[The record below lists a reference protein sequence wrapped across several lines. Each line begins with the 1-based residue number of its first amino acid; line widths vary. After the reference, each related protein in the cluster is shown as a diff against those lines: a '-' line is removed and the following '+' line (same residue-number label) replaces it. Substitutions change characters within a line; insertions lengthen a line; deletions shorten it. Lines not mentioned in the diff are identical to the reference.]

1 MSELN
6 FELLQEN
13 IRALLKKH
21 DLTQSELAAIAEMS
35 QGNFS
40 KALNPEEKKQFTL
53 EQLYRISQH
62 FGVSID
68 ALVGNTAPS
77 EVTIGPRAVLSFFVR
92 LLCEGRVRV
101 ENISIEELIYDRFTN
116 EHGGFDCRRV
126 DKTIEY
132 PALYLPDYYRV
143 SDFAF
148 CEPEYE
154 ELDTEYCWCG
164 NESRFKQVNEIL
176 KNLIPMIKLYREKQ
190 IPEEAFQ
197 MILNGY
203 LEQLPEK

>member
-6 FELLQEN
+6 FDLLQEN
-13 IRALLKKH
+13 IRELLKKH
-21 DLTQSELAAIAEMS
+21 DLTQRELAEIAGMS
-35 QGNFS
+35 QGNLS
-40 KALNPEEKKQFTL
+40 KALNPDEKKQFTL
-53 EQLYRISQH
+53 EQLYRIAQY

-68 ALVGNTAPS
+68 ELVGNTVPA
-77 EVTIGPRAVLSFFVR
+77 EITTGPRSVLSFLAK
-92 LLCEGRVRV
+92 LLCEAKIRVT
-101 ENISIEELIYDRFTN
+101 NISEEELLYDRFTN
-116 EHGGFDCRRV
+116 EHGGLDCRRV
-126 DKTIEY
+126 NKTVEY
-132 PALYLPDYYRV
+132 PAFYLPDYYRV

-148 CEPEYE
+148 CEPDYD
-154 ELDTEYCWCG
+154 ELDMEYCWCG
-164 NESRFKQVNEIL
+164 NASRFMQVNEIL

>member
-21 DLTQSELAAIAEMS
+21 DITQSELAAIAGMS

-40 KALNPEEKKQFTL
+40 KALNSEEKKQFTL
-53 EQLYRISQH
+53 EQLYRIATH

-68 ALVGNTAPS
+68 VLVGNTSAN
-77 EVTIGPRAVLSFFVR
+77 EITTGPRAVLRFFVQ
-92 LLCEGRVRV
+92 LLCEAKVRV
-101 ENISIEELIYDRFTN
+101 KNVSEEELIYDRFLN
-116 EHGGFDCRRV
+116 EHCGMDCQRINKTV
-126 DKTIEY
+126 DY
-132 PALYLPDYYRV
+132 PAFYMPDYYRV

-148 CEPEYE
+148 CEPDCD
-154 ELDTEYCWCG
+154 ELDAEYCWDG
-164 NESRFKQVNEIL
+164 NESQFKQVNEIL
-176 KNLIPMIKLYREKQ
+176 KNLIPMIRLYREKQ
-190 IPEEAFQ
+190 IPEDAFH